1 MNSEAGWT
9 VNSEK
14 RHLHRILNRLESGF
28 GLPPRRE
35 VVVFRQL
42 FLACGFLCI
51 WVSGYGA
58 FVLWLSV
65 SIVLDSHD
73 SSVAVSFRF
82 EVLSPAPGGRMSK
95 LQEFLLK
102 TV

>member
-1 MNSEAGWT
+1 G
-9 VNSEK
+9 
-14 RHLHRILNRLESGF
+14 SGLSSPQE
-28 GLPPRRE
+28 GDCL
-35 VVVFRQL
+35 L
-42 FLACGFLCI
+42 SG
-51 WVSGYGA
+51 VSGLRLLVFLVSDYDA
-58 FVLWLSV
+58 FVLRLSV

-95 LQEFLLK
+95 LQDHLLH